1 MEVFIMFKSQ
11 IVKLVGVLHEN
22 AQDNIQKWGCPDIG
36 TYALVREKDNPH
48 DPNAIRV
55 ALFGHYYMGYLPRHL
70 AGVLAPMV
78 DSGRNF
84 IAEFVSVNRHP
95 YHEEVGLTIRI
106 VEMVPAQ

>member
-1 MEVFIMFKSQ
+1 MFKSQ
-11 IVKLVGVLHEN
+11 IVKLVGVFFEG
-22 AQDNIQKWGCPDIG
+22 AQDNIRQWGCPDIG

-55 ALFGHYYMGYLPRHL
+55 ALFGHFYMGYLPKHL
-70 AGVLAPMV
+70 AQILAPMI
-78 DSGRNF
+78 DSGRKF
-84 IAEFVSVNRHP
+84 IAEFVRVNRHP